1 MTSIVIYQNSG
12 QCFLDNSSSM
22 NVITASKLLIVAFVG
37 SVTLWYFI
45 TPYIVQPHKGIVN
58 DILSRSTLINS
69 LPKKNPDSSGAKLE
83 ESNDYIAIENWT
95 KWRIYVRQ
103 KPEDTPQVIYARTGE
118 NISFL
123 NQAVMNMEWR
133 SEYEIQVGDTSTS
146 KNSAELSVAISTPSS
161 SWSKWGIYNHFE
173 TIVTGRTIRI
183 VPRFLFGLHVET
195 IEAIYGAEDTVAK
208 IPIVGVFTDSPN
220 LDRIIIQTY
229 MNIVTL
235 SVIFLLWANNPPDTL
250 VGK

>member
-1 MTSIVIYQNSG
+1 
-12 QCFLDNSSSM
+12 M

-69 LPKKNPDSSGAKLE
+69 LPKKNPESSGAKLE

-118 NISFL
+118 NVSFL

-133 SEYEIQVGDTSTS
+133 SEYEIQVGDKSP
-146 KNSAELSVAISTPSS
+146 KAELSVDISTPSS

-195 IEAIYGAEDTVAK
+195 IESIYGAEDTVAK
-208 IPIVGVFTDSPN
+208 IPIVGVFTESPN

-235 SVIFLLWANNPPDTL
+235 SVIFLLWANNPPNTL

>member
-1 MTSIVIYQNSG
+1 
-12 QCFLDNSSSM
+12 M

-69 LPKKNPDSSGAKLE
+69 LPKKNPESSGAKLE

>member
-1 MTSIVIYQNSG
+1 MGSVFFVTVAG

-45 TPYIVQPHKGIVN
+45 TPYIVQPHKGIAN

-69 LPKKNPDSSGAKLE
+69 LPKKNPESSGAKLE

-118 NISFL
+118 NVSFL
-123 NQAVMNMEWR
+123 NQAVMTWSGGR
-133 SEYEIQVGDTSTS
+133 SMKS
-146 KNSAELSVAISTPSS
+146 KL
-161 SWSKWGIYNHFE
+161 
-173 TIVTGRTIRI
+173 
-183 VPRFLFGLHVET
+183 
-195 IEAIYGAEDTVAK
+195 
-208 IPIVGVFTDSPN
+208 
-220 LDRIIIQTY
+220 
-229 MNIVTL
+229 
-235 SVIFLLWANNPPDTL
+235 
-250 VGK
+250 

>member
-1 MTSIVIYQNSG
+1 M
-12 QCFLDNSSSM
+12 
-22 NVITASKLLIVAFVG
+22 
-37 SVTLWYFI
+37 
-45 TPYIVQPHKGIVN
+45 
-58 DILSRSTLINS
+58 SRSTLINS
-69 LPKKNPDSSGAKLE
+69 LPKKNPESSGAKLE

-118 NISFL
+118 NVSFL
-123 NQAVMNMEWR
+123 NQVTIWKNPWKIVYIYFLKAVMNMEWR
-133 SEYEIQVGDTSTS
+133 SEYEIQVGDKSP
-146 KNSAELSVAISTPSS
+146 KAELSVDISTPSS

-195 IEAIYGAEDTVAK
+195 IESIYGAEDTVAK
-208 IPIVGVFTDSPN
+208 IPIVGVFTESPN

-235 SVIFLLWANNPPDTL
+235 SVIFLLWANNPPNTL

>member
-1 MTSIVIYQNSG
+1 
-12 QCFLDNSSSM
+12 M

-69 LPKKNPDSSGAKLE
+69 LPKKNPDSSEAKLE

>member
-1 MTSIVIYQNSG
+1 M
-12 QCFLDNSSSM
+12 
-22 NVITASKLLIVAFVG
+22 
-37 SVTLWYFI
+37 
-45 TPYIVQPHKGIVN
+45 
-58 DILSRSTLINS
+58 SRSTLINS
-69 LPKKNPDSSGAKLE
+69 LPKKNPESSGAKLE

-118 NISFL
+118 NVSFL
-123 NQAVMNMEWR
+123 NQVTIWQKPWKIVYIYFLKAVMNMEWR
-133 SEYEIQVGDTSTS
+133 SEYEIQVGDKSP
-146 KNSAELSVAISTPSS
+146 KAELSVDISTPSS

-195 IEAIYGAEDTVAK
+195 IESIYGAEDTVAK
-208 IPIVGVFTDSPN
+208 IPIVGVFTESPN

-235 SVIFLLWANNPPDTL
+235 SVIFLLWANNPPNTL